1 MKSLVRTFDFLFGCH
16 HSNLSRVFTLHGR
29 TYQVCCDCG
38 AEFDYSLKYMCTEHH
53 VPQRRMFRWL
63 GIV

>member
-1 MKSLVRTFDFLFGCH
+1 MKWQIRTLDFLFGRH
-16 HSNLSRVFTLHGR
+16 HSNLSCVFTLDGR
-29 TYQVCCDCG
+29 SYRVCCSCG
-38 AEFDYSLKYMCTEHH
+38 AEFYYLLECMCAGHR